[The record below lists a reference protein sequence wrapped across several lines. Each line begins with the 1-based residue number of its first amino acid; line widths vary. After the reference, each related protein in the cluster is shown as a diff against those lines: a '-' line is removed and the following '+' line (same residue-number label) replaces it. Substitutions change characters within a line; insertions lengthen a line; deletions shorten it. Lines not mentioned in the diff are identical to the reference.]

1 MGELALLRTEE
12 QSMEGAFLVFHC
24 HILAHVWLKCYVFVC
39 LFFVCLFLKQGF
51 MQPRLA
57 SNSLAENLKL
67 GL

>member
-39 LFFVCLFLKQGF
+39 LFLKQGF

>member
-1 MGELALLRTEE
+1 
-12 QSMEGAFLVFHC
+12 MEGAFLVFHC